1 MSRLIT
7 LFLYMVAELSALQSI
22 VNSLTGLDGLP
33 VVIVQCAVTT
43 IYTCE
48 YMYCL
53 MIFRL
58 PNHFFSSWRISH
70 IFYHR
75 QHPRSH
81 GRRSHFRRGH
91 LGWGGD

>member
-43 IYTCE
+43 IYTCKS
-48 YMYCL
+48 MCCL
-53 MIFRL
+53 MMFRL

-70 IFYHR
+70 LFYHR
-75 QHPRSH
+75 QYSRSH
-81 GRRSHFRRGH
+81 GRRPHFHRGH